1 MIQNKI
7 DIQQLSIL
15 HALSDPRSTFNLV
28 ERIRSRPGDTNR
40 PESTAGSGEVERS
53 AASVDRLTV
62 PNSRTDPA

>member
-28 ERIRSRPGDTNR
+28 ERIRSGSGDTNR
-40 PESTAGSGEVERS
+40 PEPTARSVDVEWA
-53 AASVDRLTV
+53 AASGDRLTL